1 MHAIDRGPKQQPL
14 VLSARSLHYSQENII
29 WRVTNFPTAL
39 DFHSIRNPMDDNYVH
54 SHSTPLFLSPVLP
67 SDLIQF
73 IINRC
78 RYPTTLIICG
88 DKGEFLSA
96 LTHNIFQE
104 QQQQQQRHGGETL
117 TVGEPHDATAQQAT
131 TAGPPSLDPAP
142 TERHHAVPQ
151 PAADRPATPQ
161 SHAHANPTT
170 APRKPHPLLTPHL
183 AQLSTTRHIRTVF
196 VPTVSHL
203 RAFLSVFTVDSSLTS
218 GKAPVAPPPPLPLP
232 AARRALLVVYNLLGI
247 HRNTSEWS
255 VQGLGTSCAAL
266 VEAGWREGLAVVV
279 VEGPVG
285 FGGGAGVADRRD
297 GDEEVDH
304 GDAGPRQGVS
314 LGLDGVLRESVPV
327 LGGRG
332 KRVGGELERRG
343 GWAGKTVD
351 VARVLGRWFQFR
363 EGEWMAR
370 G

>member
-1 MHAIDRGPKQQPL
+1 
-14 VLSARSLHYSQENII
+14 
-29 WRVTNFPTAL
+29 
-39 DFHSIRNPMDDNYVH
+39 MDDNYVH

-88 DKGEFLSA
+88 NRGEFLSA

-104 QQQQQQRHGGETL
+104 QQQQQQQRHGGGTL
-117 TVGEPHDATAQQAT
+117 PLGEPHDATAQQAT
-131 TAGPPSLDPAP
+131 TAGPPPNLDPAP
-142 TERHHAVPQ
+142 TGRPHAVPPQ
-151 PAADRPATPQ
+151 PAADRPATPP
-161 SHAHANPTT
+161 SHAHANPTTT

-183 AQLSTTRHIRTVF
+183 AQLSTARHIRTVF

-218 GKAPVAPPPPLPLP
+218 GKAPVAPPPPPPQPSP

-266 VEAGWREGLAVVV
+266 VEAGVREGLAVVV
-279 VEGPVG
+279 VEGPIG
-285 FGGGAGVADRRD
+285 FGEGAGVADGRD

-304 GDAGPRQGVS
+304 GDAGPRKGVS